1 MVTSADKLRYDAMFK
16 QADKDADGLVSG
28 MNKFERLLQWF
39 EEADWDPDSSA
50 TCIFGDF
57 KEISEYPKSSV
68 LFTFWQK
75 GEIAEN
81 LW

>member
-1 MVTSADKLRYDAMFK
+1 MLMDLFLVLIFILISL
-16 QADKDADGLVSG
+16 KDYYNG
-28 MNKFERLLQWF
+28 F

-50 TCIFGDF
+50 ILFGDF
-57 KEISEYPKSSV
+57 KEISEYPGSSCV